1 MISPGE
7 HFEGLEFISTLLT
20 KKSAKISTAPL
31 IEVVGEND
39 VVGEVNED
47 GDNDDEDDED
57 GDEWLWT
64 QRLPV
69 EDFEDNDKVD
79 IDVVPKYGFNNKASG
94 LFSSKLSEERKEM
107 TDMPDPDSTTQ
118 SQRRRWKLEHE
129 SLKFDN
135 DHYFADWWD
144 EEGEIR
150 CLIDANESTARNP
163 TWTDRWRNFNATR
176 FSDEEKFTLK
186 NLPRREILLTTKNEK
201 LVALLSILDVFLAAC
216 YDFRSTDGESTVESG
231 WTINKLSATTS
242 CFLEFDNVFD
252 VVISFFRRSLIF
264 PLHRNWEL
272 TRRCCFDAVEILRKG
287 GKVAIV
293 KRLVDVYKTFVLGDP
308 RYILNDLYITD
319 MILWAQSSDL
329 TERKVQKMANGLEAA
344 VVEAVKSNVGLN
356 LDEWE
361 RVGKISMEEE
371 IEESGKEQI
380 EEDEEESSSEDGNSE
395 LSTSEEEDASETSEL
410 DSDDDEVDDIVA
422 VTEKFKQIS
431 C

>member
-1 MISPGE
+1 M
-7 HFEGLEFISTLLT
+7 
-20 KKSAKISTAPL
+20 
-31 IEVVGEND
+31 
-39 VVGEVNED
+39 
-47 GDNDDEDDED
+47 
-57 GDEWLWT
+57 
-64 QRLPV
+64 
-69 EDFEDNDKVD
+69 
-79 IDVVPKYGFNNKASG
+79 
-94 LFSSKLSEERKEM
+94 
-107 TDMPDPDSTTQ
+107 
-118 SQRRRWKLEHE
+118 
-129 SLKFDN
+129 
-135 DHYFADWWD
+135 
-144 EEGEIR
+144 
-150 CLIDANESTARNP
+150 
-163 TWTDRWRNFNATR
+163 
-176 FSDEEKFTLK
+176 
-186 NLPRREILLTTKNEK
+186 
-201 LVALLSILDVFLAAC
+201 
-216 YDFRSTDGESTVESG
+216 
-231 WTINKLSATTS
+231 
-242 CFLEFDNVFD
+242 
-252 VVISFFRRSLIF
+252 
-264 PLHRNWEL
+264 
-272 TRRCCFDAVEILRKG
+272 
-287 GKVAIV
+287 AIV